1 MALEY
6 SRVEPSGQCHAQ
18 FATPREVGLGQIP
31 LCDHRFLYFVEWVA
45 FGDATYRREST
56 GSVIFGADE
65 YRIGQRL
72 DLALDRIERA
82 VEEVLHAAGHVAEVL
97 RRADKQPLRPEQ
109 ILRLGGGGAQE
120 SCFDVFDRGVGRA
133 VEGGLGHAPGAAA
146 LRVVYDEQALGVHP
160 MESRTFAEV
169 IAAIDRRH
177 AGDPAGRELDYA
189 ERMTAWLGLLAEVP
203 SEDLKIAVRAQHFE
217 RWRYPREEF
226 PLGREGYLRWR
237 RDAARRQAQAVG
249 GLLASCGVGHVTIER
264 VGALMQKRGLK
275 RDPEAQAL
283 EDCACLVFLES
294 ELDRFA
300 ERRDAAQVARILKR
314 TLAKMSPAARQKA
327 GSLSLTPT
335 YRMLLERLA

>member
-1 MALEY
+1 
-6 SRVEPSGQCHAQ
+6 
-18 FATPREVGLGQIP
+18 
-31 LCDHRFLYFVEWVA
+31 
-45 FGDATYRREST
+45 
-56 GSVIFGADE
+56 
-65 YRIGQRL
+65 
-72 DLALDRIERA
+72 
-82 VEEVLHAAGHVAEVL
+82 
-97 RRADKQPLRPEQ
+97 
-109 ILRLGGGGAQE
+109 
-120 SCFDVFDRGVGRA
+120 
-133 VEGGLGHAPGAAA
+133 
-146 LRVVYDEQALGVHP
+146 

-177 AGDPAGRELDYA
+177 ADDPAGRELDYA
-189 ERMTAWLGLLAEVP
+189 ERMTAWLGLLAEAP

-217 RWRYPREEF
+217 RWRYPRENF

-249 GLLASCGVGHVTIER
+249 GLLASCGIGHPTIER

-300 ERRDAAQVARILKR
+300 EERDEAQVARILKR
-314 TLAKMSPAARQKA
+314 TWAKMSPAARQKA